1 MLKTNLNPQADK
13 VGENHRREE
22 VAFAVMGLDI
32 VQELLQLT
40 QDLPTMV
47 REMTVRIRVLSGA
60 KAVFLIRD
68 LTAIDP
74 RQHHRVLGVHPERRR
89 MLADSEAFSRFL
101 DSVRGTE
108 SCRVCRANEDNMI
121 GRALTQW
128 RYEAAL
134 VLPLRKGLAWMGCI
148 VVLGVTED
156 VHLPATIRIQ
166 ETLAGIASVVLQNA
180 LLIEDLQQAKKSA
193 EAAYQAKSV
202 FLANMSH
209 ELRTPL
215 NAILG
220 FSELMAR
227 NPAATPTQKE
237 NLAIIGHSGEHLLRL
252 INDVLEMSKIEAGR
266 VWLAPEPLDLHRSLR
281 ELAEMIGP
289 WVEAKGLRF
298 LLEQDPGLPRFVRT
312 DPAKLRQ
319 VLINLIGNAIKFT
332 DEGSVSLR
340 IHTGPVGDGLILR
353 FEVEDSGRGI
363 AAEALDTIFDPFVQV
378 GRSYA
383 SSEGTG
389 LGLSITR
396 EYVRLMGGDITVTSR
411 QGEGSLFAFD
421 LRVEEAAKDEVTP
434 LQRLPRVVRLAPD
447 QPRYRVLVADDNGT
461 NRLLLKKLLEEV
473 GFEVREAADGA
484 EALARFQ
491 AFDPHF
497 IWMDM
502 QMPVMDGYEAT
513 RRIKALPAG
522 AQTVVAALSASAFTD
537 ERGRVLAAGCA
548 DFVRKPFREA
558 EIFEVMQRL
567 LGLEYVY
574 ESTEVERPQVDE
586 TERVRL
592 ATASLAQLPGGLKAR
607 MRQALIE
614 GELGMVNAALKEVAG
629 HNAALAELLGEYAAA
644 FRYEELIELLEMTE
658 SGKT

>member
-1 MLKTNLNPQADK
+1 MNLQTDE
-13 VGENHRREE
+13 VGENHKREE
-22 VAFAVMGLDI
+22 IAFAVMGLDI
-32 VQELLQLT
+32 VQDLLQLT

-68 LTAIDP
+68 LTGIDP
-74 RQHHRVLGVHPERRR
+74 LQHHRVLGVHPERLR

-128 RYEAAL
+128 RYEVAL

-156 VHLPATIRIQ
+156 AHLPAIIRIQ

-266 VWLAPEPLDLHRSLR
+266 VRLAPEPLDLHRSLR
-281 ELAEMIGP
+281 EVAEMIGP
-289 WVEAKGLRF
+289 WAEAKGLRF

-332 DEGSVSLR
+332 DEGGVSLR

-363 AAEALDTIFDPFVQV
+363 AAEALGAIFDPFVQV
-378 GRSYA
+378 ELSSA

-396 EYVRLMGGDITVTSR
+396 EYVRLMGGDITVISR

-421 LRVEEAAKDEVTP
+421 LCVEEVAEDEVTP
-434 LQRLPRVVRLAPD
+434 LQRLPRVVRLAPG

-484 EALARFQ
+484 EALERFQ

-522 AQTVVAALSASAFTD
+522 AQIVVAALSASAFTD
-537 ERGRVLAAGCA
+537 ERGQVLAAGCA

-574 ESTEVERPQVDE
+574 GSTTEVERPQVDE

-592 ATASLAQLPGGLKAR
+592 ATQSLAQLPGGLKAR

-629 HNAALAELLGEYAAA
+629 HNAALAELLGEYAAV
-644 FRYEELIELLEMTE
+644 FRYEELIELLEMAE